1 MKYLVI
7 ASLLMFAPLLVEV
20 STGLDVKSSAAA
32 AERRKVPPMKERT
45 YKIISEAQILID
57 PDSIPVEEGEEKPD
71 VVANPPKAVEMLRE
85 ALTRRGLNGY
95 EIAQIWNTLAF
106 AYYTLDD
113 LDGTKRAYEKV
124 LEQGTI
130 SLALEMSSTR
140 ALFQLYYAD
149 ENYAKAIEFID
160 KWMVLNEKP
169 DTDIT
174 FIKATAYY
182 QMERLDDALT
192 TALRLEEIA
201 AELGKDMKENWLYI
215 QVVLYN
221 EKKDYDKVIEL
232 LERMIVSFPKKQYWM
247 HLAGMYGE
255 KEWDDKAL
263 SAYYAAYTQ
272 GMFEKETEVIMLSQR
287 LLNAEVPFEATR
299 ILEKG
304 FKDELIEKNEK
315 NIRLLATAYT
325 MSKDYDNAIDAW
337 KEASDFAK
345 DGEIFY
351 RLAQALSNEDRH
363 KEAVVSYRDALDRD
377 KRNKR
382 NKDDN
387 DDNDDKGLKDVE
399 EVQFWLGISLMQL
412 EEWDDAQKAFRL
424 AAKDKDRRKSAN
436 QYIQYITNER
446 KRQAAI
452 KEMIS
457 AS

>member
-1 MKYLVI
+1 MKYILI
-7 ASLLMFAPLLVEV
+7 ASLLMLAPLVIEV
-20 STGLDVKSSAAA
+20 TTGVNTYSTASAA

-45 YKIISEAQILID
+45 YKIISEAQLLID
-57 PDSIPVEEGEEKPD
+57 PDSIPVADGEEKPQ
-71 VVANPPKAVEMLRE
+71 VVANPPKAVEMLKD

-95 EIAQIWNTLAF
+95 EVAQIWNTLAF

-113 LDGTKRAYEKV
+113 LNSTKKAYEEV
-124 LEQGTI
+124 LKQGTI
-130 SLALEMSSTR
+130 SLALELSATR

-160 KWMVLNEKP
+160 KWMALNETP
-169 DTDIT
+169 DADVT

-182 QMERLDDALT
+182 QMERLDDSLR
-192 TALRLEEIA
+192 TAIRVEEIA
-201 AELGKDMKENWLYI
+201 TELQKEMKENWLYI

-221 EKKDYDKVIEL
+221 EKQNFDKVIEL
-232 LERMIVSFPKKQYWM
+232 LERMIVMFPKKQYWM

-255 KEWDDKAL
+255 KGWDDKAL

-272 GMFEKETEVIMLSQR
+272 GMFDKESEVVMLCQR
-287 LLNAEVPFEATR
+287 LLNAEVPYEAAS

-304 FKDELIEKNEK
+304 FKSELIEQNEK

-325 MSKDYDNAIDAW
+325 MSKNYDQAIEAW
-337 KEASDFAK
+337 KNATEYAK

-363 KEAVVSYRDALDRD
+363 KEAVAAYREAIEREDGI
-377 KRNKR
+377 
-382 NKDDN
+382 KDI
-387 DDNDDKGLKDVE
+387 E

-436 QYIQYITNER
+436 QYIQYISSE
-446 KRQAAI
+446 KQRQAAL

-457 AS
+457 AN

>member
-7 ASLLMFAPLLVEV
+7 ASLLMFAPLLLEV
-20 STGLDVKSSAAA
+20 STGLDLKSSASAA
-32 AERRKVPPMKERT
+32 DAERRKVPPMKERT

-71 VVANPPKAVEMLRE
+71 VVANPPKAVEMLKE

-95 EIAQIWNTLAF
+95 EVAQIWNTLAF

-113 LDGTKRAYEKV
+113 LQSTKKAYEQV
-124 LEQGTI
+124 LQQGTI

-149 ENYAKAIEFID
+149 ENYEKSIEYID
-160 KWMVLNEKP
+160 KWMVLNGKP

-192 TALRLEEIA
+192 TALRLE
-201 AELGKDMKENWLYI
+201 D
-215 QVVLYN
+215 VLYN
-221 EKKDYDKVIEL
+221 EKQNYDKVIDV
-232 LERMIVSFPKKQYWM
+232 LERMIVAWPKKQYWM

-272 GMFEKETEVIMLSQR
+272 GMFEKESEVVMLSQR
-287 LLNAEVPFEATR
+287 LLNAEVPFEATT

-325 MSKDYDNAIDAW
+325 MSKDYDSAIEAW
-337 KEASDFAK
+337 KEASEYAK

-363 KEAVVSYRDALDRD
+363 KEAVASYREALDRET
-377 KRNKR
+377 
-382 NKDDN
+382 
-387 DDNDDKGLKDVE
+387 GLKDIE

-436 QYIQYITNER
+436 QYVQYIESER
-446 KRQAAI
+446 KRQAAL
-452 KEMIS
+452 KEMLS

>member
-20 STGLDVKSSAAA
+20 STGLDMKSSATA

-71 VVANPPKAVEMLRE
+71 VVANPPKAIEMLKE

-95 EIAQIWNTLAF
+95 EVAQIWNTLAF
-106 AYYTLDD
+106 AYYTIDD
-113 LDGTKRAYEKV
+113 LPGTKMAYEKV
-124 LEQGTI
+124 LAQDKI
-130 SLALEMSSTR
+130 SLALELSSTR

-149 ENYAKAIEFID
+149 ENYAKSIEFID

-192 TALRLEEIA
+192 TAIRLEAIA
-201 AELGKDMKENWLYI
+201 AELGKEMKENWLYI

-287 LLNAEVPFEATR
+287 LLNAEVPFE
-299 ILEKG
+299 
-304 FKDELIEKNEK
+304 
-315 NIRLLATAYT
+315 
-325 MSKDYDNAIDAW
+325 
-337 KEASDFAK
+337 
-345 DGEIFY
+345 
-351 RLAQALSNEDRH
+351 
-363 KEAVVSYRDALDRD
+363 
-377 KRNKR
+377 
-382 NKDDN
+382 
-387 DDNDDKGLKDVE
+387 
-399 EVQFWLGISLMQL
+399 
-412 EEWDDAQKAFRL
+412 
-424 AAKDKDRRKSAN
+424 
-436 QYIQYITNER
+436 
-446 KRQAAI
+446 
-452 KEMIS
+452 
-457 AS
+457 

>member
-1 MKYLVI
+1 MKNLYLKYTVI
-7 ASLLMFAPLLVEV
+7 ASLLMFAPLVIEV
-20 STGLDVKSSAAA
+20 TTGVNTLSSASA

-45 YKIISEAQILID
+45 YKIISEAQLLID
-57 PDSIPVEEGEEKPD
+57 PDSIPVEEGEEKPE
-71 VVANPPKAVEMLRE
+71 VVANPPAAVEMLKE

-113 LDGTKRAYEKV
+113 LQLTKKAYEEV
-124 LEQGTI
+124 LKQGTI
-130 SLALEMSSTR
+130 SLALELSATR

-149 ENYAKAIEFID
+149 ENYLKSIEFID
-160 KWMVLNEKP
+160 KWMALNEKP
-169 DTDIT
+169 DADVT

-192 TALRLEEIA
+192 TALRLEQIA
-201 AELGKDMKENWLYI
+201 KELEKDMKENWLYI

-221 EKKDYDKVIEL
+221 EKKNYDKVIEL

-255 KEWDDKAL
+255 KNWDDKAL
-263 SAYYAAYTQ
+263 SAYYAAYAQ
-272 GMFEKETEVIMLSQR
+272 GMFSKETEVVMLSQR
-287 LLNAEVPFEATR
+287 LLNAEVPFEAAS

-304 FKDELIEKNEK
+304 FKSELIEKNEK

-325 MSKDYDNAIDAW
+325 MSRNYSQAIDSW
-337 KEASDFAK
+337 KEATNYAK

-363 KEAVVSYRDALDRD
+363 KEAVAAYRDALDEED
-377 KRNKR
+377 GV
-382 NKDDN
+382 KDI
-387 DDNDDKGLKDVE
+387 E

-424 AAKDKDRRKSAN
+424 AAKDKSRRKSSN
-436 QYIQYITNER
+436 QYIQYIASER
-446 KRQAAI
+446 KRQAAL
-452 KEMIS
+452 KEMLS

>member
-20 STGLDVKSSAAA
+20 STGLDMKSSATA

-71 VVANPPKAVEMLRE
+71 VVANPPKAIEMLKE

-95 EIAQIWNTLAF
+95 EVAQIWNTLAF
-106 AYYTLDD
+106 AYYTIDD
-113 LDGTKRAYEKV
+113 LPGTKMAYEKV
-124 LEQGTI
+124 LAQDKI
-130 SLALEMSSTR
+130 SLALELSSTR

-149 ENYAKAIEFID
+149 ENYAKSIEFID

-192 TALRLEEIA
+192 TAIRLEAIA
-201 AELGKDMKENWLYI
+201 AELGKEMKENWLYI

-287 LLNAEVPFEATR
+287 LLNAEVPFEATA

-325 MSKDYDNAIDAW
+325 MSKDFDNAIKAW
-337 KEASDFAK
+337 KEASVYAK

-363 KEAVVSYRDALDRD
+363 KEAVVAYRDALEQED
-377 KRNKR
+377 
-382 NKDDN
+382 
-387 DDNDDKGLKDVE
+387 GLKDIE
-399 EVQFWLGISLMQL
+399 EVQFWLGISLLQL
-412 EEWDDAQKAFRL
+412 EDWDDAQKAFRL

-436 QYIQYITNER
+436 QYIQYIANER
-446 KRQAAI
+446 KRQAAL
-452 KEMIS
+452 KEMLS